1 MYKATQ
7 TRMIVLINKS
17 ILQIKLATQE
27 KNDLLGEI
35 ESNMKKTFRIKCFK
49 LVLGVSLCFL
59 IPLSRPS
66 AIQNRKQH
74 CHSENQQ
81 RYSVQDQILCGC
93 C

>member
-35 ESNMKKTFRIKCFK
+35 ESNMKWSST
-49 LVLGVSLCFL
+49 L
-59 IPLSRPS
+59 
-66 AIQNRKQH
+66 
-74 CHSENQQ
+74 
-81 RYSVQDQILCGC
+81 
-93 C
+93 